1 MNMIN
6 TTDGRY
12 SSRARSS
19 PLSRA
24 FSVIETPAISL
35 SPLRFLLLD
44 CPTDSTL
51 HLYMDE
57 FRRLNVTDVV
67 RCCQATYNSN
77 RLAEEG
83 INVLDLPFRDGGV
96 PPPPVIGQ
104 WLKLVETRD
113 REARMNASTSQ
124 DDPDMR
130 PTIAVHCVAGLGRA
144 PVLVAIALIE
154 MGMQP
159 LDAVEYVRR
168 KRRGAFNKPQIAYLD
183 TYKRSTKSVKSRSLS
198 NSSTVSSAS
207 LKFSLGKMFRI
218 GSGGGSKKEVV
229 ASD

>member
-12 SSRARSS
+12 SSRARCS

-44 CPTDSTL
+44 CPTESTL
-51 HLYMDE
+51 PLYMDE

-67 RCCQATYNSN
+67 RCCQATYNAA
-77 RLAEEG
+77 RLTEEG

-96 PPPPVIGQ
+96 PPPAVIGQ

-144 PVLVAIALIE
+144 PVLVAISLIE

-159 LDAVEYVRR
+159 LDAIEYVRR
-168 KRRGAFNKPQIAYLD
+168 KRRGAFNKPQIAFLVCINYAFFSP
-183 TYKRSTKSVKSRSLS
+183 THS
-198 NSSTVSSAS
+198 NSV
-207 LKFSLGKMFRI
+207 LMFYFI
-218 GSGGGSKKEVV
+218 GCL
-229 ASD
+229 

>member
-6 TTDGRY
+6 TTDARY
-12 SSRARSS
+12 SSRARCS

-44 CPTDSTL
+44 CPTETTL
-51 HLYMDE
+51 PLYLDE

-67 RCCQATYNSN
+67 RCCQATYNAS
-77 RLAEEG
+77 RLTEEG

-96 PPPPVIGQ
+96 PPANIIGQ

-159 LDAVEYVRR
+159 LDAIEYVRR
-168 KRRGAFNKPQIAYLD
+168 KRRGAFNKPQIAFLD
-183 TYKRSTKSVKSRSLS
+183 AYKRTTKSVKARSM
-198 NSSTVSSAS
+198 TTSSAS
-207 LKFSLGKMFRI
+207 SASIKFSLGKMFRI
-218 GSGGGSKKEVV
+218 GSSGSKKEVT